1 MTSLTTRLFRARP
14 ASLAAGFVLVA
25 LSACNQKQQAAAPV
39 PGPAPE
45 VGIVTVRE
53 QPIPYVRDLPGRVAP
68 LRIAEVRSR
77 VSGLVVKRTFEQ
89 GSLVKEGDVLYKID
103 PAPFE
108 VELLSA
114 EAALARTEAA
124 QVLASQ
130 QADRLEQLL
139 SRQTASQAQYDAAYA
154 GLKQAQAEVA
164 GAKATRDRAKLNLG
178 YTDVRAPI
186 SGRIGRALLTEG
198 TLVEQGGTANLATI
212 QQLDPIYVDITQSVG
227 ELNKLRRDLASG
239 ELSRLSADTANVH
252 LIMDDGSLYGSAG
265 KLLFSDVTADP
276 STGQVT
282 LRVLFPNPHDE
293 LFPGMY
299 VRARIKQG
307 IDTDALAV
315 PQQAIQRT
323 SDGKAEVWVVRDDSK
338 VMLQPVEVGSVVG
351 NQWIIRSGLKAG
363 DRVVVEGVQ
372 KIAAGQE
379 VKTVELKTAT
389 EDHEP
394 KPRDTDVADAEAKPR
409 QPKGEAAKTDTA
421 KTDTV
426 KTDAPRS
433 EAAKPDAAKTDKAK
447 PDTAKPVSQVR

>member
-154 GLKQAQAEVA
+154 CLKQAQAEVA

-227 ELNKLRRDLASG
+227 ELNKLRRDIASG
-239 ELSRLSADTANVH
+239 ELSKLAADTANVH

-265 KLLFSDVTADP
+265 RLLFSDVTADP

-282 LRVLFPNPHDE
+282 LRVQFPNPHNE

-307 IDTDALAV
+307 IDADAIAV

-323 SDGKAEVWVVRDDSK
+323 SDGKPEVWVVKPDGK
-338 VMLQPVEVGSVVG
+338 AMLQPVEVGPVVG
-351 NQWIIRSGLKAG
+351 GNWLIREGLEGGEK
-363 DRVVVEGVQ
+363 VVVEGFQ
-372 KIAAGQE
+372 KIVAGTE
-379 VKTVELKTAT
+379 VKTVPWRT
-389 EDHEP
+389 EAASEDG
-394 KPRDTDVADAEAKPR
+394 KPVDTDSHDTDGTENGKDSAATGSTAQPVAQFQD
-409 QPKGEAAKTDTA
+409 
-421 KTDTV
+421 
-426 KTDAPRS
+426 
-433 EAAKPDAAKTDKAK
+433 
-447 PDTAKPVSQVR
+447 